1 MSKKSKKKKASKAK
15 KKAEKQIKKY
25 YGEKEQSAKDKEAT
39 DRKRLGEDLDRV
51 LADAGITKTRAMED
65 YIRNM
70 GNISANKAADVADI
84 DTYVNTKKGRTTE
97 DLTTSLAKE
106 SRRYAI
112 EYDKTNQDLANT
124 GMTFSE
130 RTPEK
135 IIQAENVQKVAD
147 VETAAQRSFQDI
159 SNYEASKRRNV
170 ELTYGQQAQA
180 TETSKTRTIEDIAS
194 DITKAQVEAGRTG
207 EDLTTGLT
215 SDLRSLNY
223 AEKGGLSDIQG
234 DFDTQKSNL
243 ASTEKQLQYIG
254 A

>member
-1 MSKKSKKKKASKAK
+1 MAKKSKKKKASKAK

-65 YIRNM
+65 YTRNM
-70 GNISANKAADVADI
+70 ENIANNKAADVADI
-84 DTYVNTKKGRTTE
+84 DTYVNTQKGRTTE

-112 EYDKTNQDLANT
+112 EYDKTNQDLADT

-135 IIQAENVQKVAD
+135 IIQAENVQNVDD

-159 SNYEASKRRNV
+159 ANYEASKRRNV
-170 ELTYGQQAQA
+170 ELTYGQQMQEQ
-180 TETSKTRTIEDIAS
+180 ETSKTRTIEDIAS
-194 DITKAQVEAGRTG
+194 DIEKAQVAAGRTG

-215 SDLRSLNY
+215 EDLRDLGY
-223 AEKGGLSDIQG
+223 
-234 DFDTQKSNL
+234 QKSDSISGVGN
-243 ASTEKQLQYIG
+243 AYDSQINTINNV
-254 A
+254 